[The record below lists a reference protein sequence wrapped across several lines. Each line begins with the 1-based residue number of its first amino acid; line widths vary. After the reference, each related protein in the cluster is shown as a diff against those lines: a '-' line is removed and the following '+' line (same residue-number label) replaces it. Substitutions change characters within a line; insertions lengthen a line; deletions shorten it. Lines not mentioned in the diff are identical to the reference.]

1 MCTALSLITQH
12 LGQELLFSSLKAM
25 ALITLLLYVAQQV
38 PTEKLSLLL
47 YNYPFNSLSLQ
58 LI

>member
-12 LGQELLFSSLKAM
+12 LGQELLFSSLKAT
-25 ALITLLLYVAQQV
+25 ALIASLLHVAQQV

-47 YNYPFNSLSLQ
+47 CNVV
-58 LI
+58 